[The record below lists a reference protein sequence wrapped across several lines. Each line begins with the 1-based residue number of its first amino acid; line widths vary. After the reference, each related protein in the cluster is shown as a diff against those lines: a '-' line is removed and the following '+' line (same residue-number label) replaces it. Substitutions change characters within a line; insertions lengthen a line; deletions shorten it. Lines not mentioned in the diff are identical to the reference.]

1 MIEPVFPI
9 DPLLP
14 AIRESLAA
22 HPRLVLEAP
31 PGAGKT
37 TRVPLALLDAPWL
50 DGKRV
55 VMLEPRR
62 VAARAAAGFMARS
75 LGEDVGQTVGYRIR
89 FENRVSAATRI
100 EVVTEGILTRM
111 IQDDPM
117 LEGIGTILFDEF
129 HERHLAGDLG
139 LALALDVQAQL
150 RDDLRLVVM
159 SATLD
164 GEKLARFLDAPRLTS
179 EGRSFP
185 VTISHPP
192 ARRDEPLAA
201 HLRRCV
207 ESAFADH
214 PGDILAFLPGQREIA
229 DAMRAL
235 ETTGLDT
242 EVLAL
247 HGELSVEAQSAVLQP
262 SREGRR
268 RIVLATNVAE
278 SSVTLPGVRVVIDSG
293 LAREP
298 RFDPN
303 SGFPRLEVVT
313 IPQSSA
319 DQRAGRAGRV
329 AEGWCLRLWP
339 QSQRLEASRR
349 PEIVLTELTGLA
361 LELAAWGSDDL
372 RFFDP
377 PPAGALAAGRDLLER
392 LGALSGG
399 SITPFGRRLLKLGTH
414 PRLGAMLLASD
425 DPQEVALACDLAALL
440 DARDPLKGPRRDDI
454 ASRWQ
459 ALAAFRAGRTPPDA
473 SRGALAVIDQT
484 AKQWRRRIPQ
494 PPAAGHPG
502 TSILRHPGAGRDP
515 LMRHD
520 KEKQRMD
527 SSLRWN
533 DEGPNPHVAAHHL
546 GALLM
551 FAFPD
556 RIAHQHPGDPHR
568 YQLANGRSA
577 TLAPDSA
584 LYGEPWIVI
593 AELRDADRDA
603 RVLRAAPVDEAILE
617 RVFPQRFL
625 TRDRVFWDTG
635 NHRIAAQRERRFDR
649 IVLDVRPIAQP
660 DPARFADA
668 LVDAVRQ
675 LGIDALPWSEPLKQ
689 WRERVR
695 CLRGWLPEDEAAL
708 LPDLSDENLL
718 ATLDDWLR
726 PALRGKRRLDALTEH
741 ELTEALKSGIDW
753 ATRQKID
760 SLAPTRIGV
769 PSGLERPIHYA
780 HDASPVLA
788 VKLQEL
794 FGLTDT
800 PRIANGRIP
809 LTLHLLSPGGRPLQV
824 TQDLKGFWERTYP
837 EVKKEM
843 KGRYPK
849 HPWPDDPWTATATHR
864 AKPRK

>member
-1 MIEPVFPI
+1 MSTAFPI

-50 DGKRV
+50 AGQRI

-75 LGEDVGQTVGYRIR
+75 LGEDVAQTVGYRIR
-89 FENRVSAATRI
+89 FENRTSASTRI

-117 LEGIGTILFDEF
+117 LDGIGAILFDEF

-150 RDDLRLVVM
+150 REDLRIVVM

-201 HLRRCV
+201 QVRRTV
-207 ESAFADH
+207 EAAFAAH
-214 PGDILAFLPGQREIA
+214 PGDILVFLPGQREIG
-229 DAMRAL
+229 DASRAL
-235 ETTGLDT
+235 ESAGLNA

-247 HGELSVEAQSAVLQP
+247 HGELSIEAQSAVLQP
-262 SREGRR
+262 SHDGRR

-303 SGFPRLEVVT
+303 SGFPRLDVVT

-329 AEGWCLRLWP
+329 AEGWCYRLWP
-339 QSQRLEASRR
+339 QSQRLEPSRR
-349 PEIVLTELTGLA
+349 AEITLTELTGLA
-361 LELAAWGSDDL
+361 LELATWGSDEL
-372 RFFDP
+372 RFFDSP
-377 PPAGALAAGRDLLER
+377 PQGALAAGRDLLTR
-392 LGALSGG
+392 LGALENGRL
-399 SITPFGRRLLKLGTH
+399 TPFGKRLLRLGTH
-414 PRLGAMLLASD
+414 PRLAAMLLAADTLERS
-425 DPQEVALACDLAALL
+425 ALACDLAALL
-440 DARDPLKGPRRDDI
+440 EARDPLKGPRRDDI
-454 ASRWQ
+454 AARWQ
-459 ALAAFRAGRTPPDA
+459 ALAAFRNGRTPPDA
-473 SRGALAVIDQT
+473 SRSALAAIDQT
-484 AKQWRRRIPQ
+484 ARQWQRRLSTLNPDSPNIN
-494 PPAAGHPG
+494 
-502 TSILRHPGAGRDP
+502 AGRIKRPGRGSDIRASDP
-515 LMRHD
+515 PLRGLVRPAPTRENGHHD
-520 KEKQRMD
+520 D
-527 SSLRWN
+527 TAS
-533 DEGPNPHVAAHHL
+533 AHHL
-546 GALLM
+546 GELLIH
-551 FAFPD
+551 AFPD
-556 RIAHQHPGDPHR
+556 RIAHQHPSDPHR

-584 LYGEPWIVI
+584 LYGEAWIVI
-593 AELRDADRDA
+593 AELRDAERDA
-603 RVLRAAPVDEAILE
+603 RIQRAAPVDETALE
-617 RVFPQRFL
+617 HAFPQRFV
-625 TRDRVFWDTG
+625 TEDRVFWDT
-635 NHRIAAQRERRFDR
+635 NAHRIAAQRERRFDR
-649 IVLDVRPIAQP
+649 ITLDVRPIAQP
-660 DPARFADA
+660 DPAQFADA
-668 LVDAVRQ
+668 LVDAVRH
-675 LGIDALPWSEPLKQ
+675 LGLDVLPWTDALKQ

-695 CLRGWLPEDEAAL
+695 CLRDWLPENETES
-708 LPDLSDENLL
+708 LPDLSDETLIEN
-718 ATLDDWLR
+718 LDDWLK
-726 PALRGKRRLDALTEH
+726 PALRGKRRLDALSETE
-741 ELTEALKSGIDW
+741 LADALKSNTDW
-753 ATRQKID
+753 PARQKID
-760 SLAPTRIGV
+760 SLAPTRILV
-769 PSGLERPIHYA
+769 PSGLERPIHYRHGEA
-780 HDASPVLA
+780 PVLA

-794 FGLTDT
+794 FGLADT
-800 PRIANGRIP
+800 PSIAAGRVP

-864 AKPRK
+864 AKPRT